1 MIRLALLTA
10 LLTGCTLRTV
20 DTNEAVIDTRGV
32 PIVQVVIE
40 GPGGDLVPVDHWVV
54 QEQVMVPWPTEVN
67 IVAACMVILVCV
79 FGLVVELTKRGRRA

>member
-20 DTNEAVIDTRGV
+20 ETNEAVIDTRGV

-40 GPGGDLVPVDHWVV
+40 GPGGDLVPVDHWII
-54 QEQVMVPWPTEVN
+54 QEQVMVPWPSEAF
-67 IVAACMVILVCV
+67 IVLAILVSA
-79 FGLVVELTKRGRRA
+79 FGLVVELTKRGRRG